1 MFLDLHKMFDHL
13 VFSLECT
20 MYTAAMMTK
29 MYKER
34 SSDSHLWHGF
44 NDIFI
49 AFVKSVLITF
59 RFGRFP
65 V

>member
-1 MFLDLHKMFDHL
+1 MFDHL
-13 VFSLECT
+13 MFSLKCT
-20 MYTAAMMTK
+20 MYIAAMMTK
-29 MYKER
+29 MYKKEVLY
-34 SSDSHLWHGF
+34 SHLWHGF